1 MVALLPVALA
11 LGLACS
17 RRDLARYGSAA
28 PDSFA
33 ASSTSAS
40 PVKARDA
47 NTSGVSP
54 WEGSALEWFVR
65 GGGKY
70 GNSLATA
77 EGAGAQSVSLFGP
90 EEKVEVGS
98 LHPTAYIYPIECE
111 TKINATRV

>member
-17 RRDLARYGSAA
+17 RRHLARHGSAA
-28 PDSFA
+28 HDNRRHGPV
-33 ASSTSAS
+33 SAS

-47 NTSGVSP
+47 NISGVPSQ
-54 WEGSALEWFVR
+54 GHSWFVR

-70 GNSLATA
+70 GNNLVTA

-90 EEKVEVGS
+90 EEKVNVGFDCVV
-98 LHPTAYIYPIECE
+98 HV
-111 TKINATRV
+111 K